1 LLVIEDLRVEVNGKE
16 ILKGID
22 LTIGDEERHVLF
34 GPNGSGKST
43 LLMTIMGF
51 PKYKVT
57 QGRIEFNGV
66 DITDMPINERVKLG
80 IALAYQNPPSIK
92 GVTLEDMIK
101 ICSRKDEIGEEE
113 RLILEKL
120 RIRPD
125 FLKRDVN
132 SGFSG
137 GEVKRSEILQLL
149 SMKPK
154 LAMMDEPD
162 SGVDVENI
170 EVVGNAINELL
181 KGRSGLI
188 ITHLGYILKYVDV
201 DFGHV
206 MMNGKIAC
214 SGDPHKLLSSII
226 SEGYSRCASCLK

>member
-1 LLVIEDLRVEVNGKE
+1 LLVVEDLRVEVGRKE

-22 LTIGDEERHVLF
+22 LTIGDGEKHVLF

-51 PKYKVT
+51 PRYKII

-66 DITDMPINERVKLG
+66 DITEMAMNERVRLG
-80 IALAYQNPPSIK
+80 IGLAYQHPPSIK
-92 GVTLEDMIK
+92 GVTLEDIIK
-101 ICSRKDEIGEEE
+101 ICSRKERIGEEE
-113 RLILEKL
+113 RILLEKL
-120 RIRPD
+120 KMPTD

-137 GEVKRSEILQLL
+137 GEIKRSEILQLL
-149 SMKPK
+149 LLKPK

-170 EVVGNAINELL
+170 EIVGNAINELL
-181 KGRSGLI
+181 RGRSGLI

-206 MMNGKIAC
+206 MMNGRIAC

-226 SEGYSRCASCLK
+226 SEGYSRCASCLR

>member
-1 LLVIEDLRVEVNGKE
+1 MLVVEDLRVEVGGRE
-16 ILKGID
+16 ILKGVD
-22 LTIGDEERHVLF
+22 LVIGDGERHVLF

-51 PKYKVT
+51 PNYRVKS
-57 QGRIEFNGV
+57 GRIEFNGV
-66 DITDMPINERVKLG
+66 DITDMPVNERAKLG
-80 IALAYQNPPSIK
+80 IALAYQHPPSIR
-92 GVTLEDMIK
+92 GVRLEDMIK
-101 ICSRKDEIGEEE
+101 ICSGKEEIGEKE
-113 RLILEKL
+113 RELLEKL
-120 RIRPD
+120 KISPD

-149 SMKPK
+149 LMKPK

-181 KGRSGLI
+181 KGRSG
-188 ITHLGYILKYVDV
+188 
-201 DFGHV
+201 
-206 MMNGKIAC
+206 
-214 SGDPHKLLSSII
+214 
-226 SEGYSRCASCLK
+226 

>member
-1 LLVIEDLRVEVNGKE
+1 MLVVEDLRVEVGGRE
-16 ILKGID
+16 ILKGVD
-22 LTIGDEERHVLF
+22 LVIGDGERHVLF

-51 PKYKVT
+51 PNYRVKS
-57 QGRIEFNGV
+57 GRIEFNGV
-66 DITDMPINERVKLG
+66 DITDMPVNERAKLG
-80 IALAYQNPPSIK
+80 IALAYQHPPSIR
-92 GVTLEDMIK
+92 GVRLEDMIK
-101 ICSRKDEIGEEE
+101 ICSGKEEIGEKE
-113 RLILEKL
+113 RELLEKL
-120 RIRPD
+120 KISPD

-132 SGFSG
+132 FGFSG

-149 SMKPK
+149 LMKPK

-188 ITHLGYILKYVDV
+188 ITHLGYILKYVEV

-206 MMNGKIAC
+206 MMNGRIAC

-226 SEGYSRCASCLK
+226 SEGYSRCASCVK